1 MANKRIQLAILVAV
15 AVAAVTVTTAVAGGG
30 SQHISERLT
39 GFEEVPVVST
49 AGEGK
54 FKAHIKRDR
63 IEWELRYEDL
73 EGAVTQAH
81 IHVGQRDVNGGI
93 SVFLCSN
100 LGNGPAGTQ
109 ACPPAPAKIT
119 GTARAADVIGP
130 TGQLVGAGEFNELLH
145 AIKAGV
151 TYANVHSTAV
161 GTGEI
166 RGQLNDDRDDD

>member
-1 MANKRIQLAILVAV
+1 MKNRRFQLAALVAV
-15 AVAAVTVTTAVAGGG
+15 AVAGVAVTTAVAGGG
-30 SQHISERLT
+30 SQQISERLT

-49 AGEGK
+49 GGEGK
-54 FKAHIKRDR
+54 FKADVKRDR

-73 EGAVTQAH
+73 EGDVTQAH
-81 IHVGQRDVNGGI
+81 IHFGQRDVNGGI

-109 ACPPAPAKIT
+109 PCPPAPAKIT
-119 GTARAADVIGP
+119 GTATAADVIGP
-130 TGQLVGAGEFNELLH
+130 TSQLITAGEFDELLQ
-145 AIKAGV
+145 AIKAGM